1 MIARFLKQKIA
12 RILLFLMGRWKTVD
26 SELPKEGGVIIF
38 YPHTSNWDT
47 FFYLM
52 YGWHRGERYCFFSK
66 KELFFFPLKYLLKA
80 IGSSPTGAEANVVDT
95 SIEFLKNNK
104 RGFVVLTPEGTR
116 RKVKRWRKG
125 FYRIAVGANVPICL
139 GFANY
144 ETKTVGIS
152 EYIQPTGNFDEDY
165 HRILEWYA
173 KNDIQGKYKELMMDC

>member
-1 MIARFLKQKIA
+1 MITRLIKQKIA

-26 SELPKEGGVIIF
+26 SVLPKDGGVIIF

-80 IGSSPTGAEANVVDT
+80 VGSSPTGAEANVVNT
-95 SIEFLKNNK
+95 SINFLENCKP
-104 RGFVVLTPEGTR
+104 GFVVLTPEGTR

-125 FYRIAVGANVPICL
+125 FYRIAMEANVPICL
-139 GFANY
+139 GFADY
-144 ETKTVGIS
+144 ETKVVGIS
-152 EYIQPTGNFDEDY
+152 KYIQPTGNFNEDY
-165 HRILEWYA
+165 LLIREWYT
-173 KNDIQGKYKELMMDC
+173 KNNIQGKHRELMMD